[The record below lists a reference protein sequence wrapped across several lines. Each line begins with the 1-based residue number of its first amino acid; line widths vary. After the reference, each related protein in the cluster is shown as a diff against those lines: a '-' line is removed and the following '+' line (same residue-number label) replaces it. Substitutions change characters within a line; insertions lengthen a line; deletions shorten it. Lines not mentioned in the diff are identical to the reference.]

1 LTTNLDKKGA
11 EAGMPLL
18 LLSVILS
25 MLVAGLVWLVIGSQ
39 LPLGDQEK
47 LPALNNIAYY
57 ALIALVPIFLTIFY
71 IF

>member
-1 LTTNLDKKGA
+1 
-11 EAGMPLL
+11 
-18 LLSVILS
+18 